1 MDMMKAIKSID
12 ITNKPKPLYDI
23 CLGIADAIKAA
34 GGIIS
39 ENTYLI
45 LVGKS
50 NEFYFENSDNKKK
63 EIIAVLAKVI
73 SDYDKT
79 PYSFYEI
86 EKHLKKV
93 TGLK

>member
-1 MDMMKAIKSID
+1 MDIMKAIKSID
-12 ITNKPKPLYDI
+12 VTNKPKPLYDV
-23 CLGIADAIKAA
+23 CLGISDAIKAA

-39 ENTYLI
+39 EDAYII

-50 NEFYFENSDNKKK
+50 NEFYYENSDDKKK

-86 EKHLKKV
+86 EDHLKKV